1 VAARWGTPARRIGF
15 LLLVIDE
22 VLTQQHGVGL
32 GVDVRGERD
41 RVGAVVDEDDLPRA
55 AYTIARGRDG
65 DEPGPHRLADAFD
78 GGEPRVALG
87 VARRDLIRRDRNA
100 GVGGGRRG
108 DVHDGVSSH
117 ADGES
122 PSCPAGSSPN
132 RCRNNTARPAP
143 SGAL

>member
-1 VAARWGTPARRIGF
+1 
-15 LLLVIDE
+15 VIDE

-65 DEPGPHRLADAFD
+65 DEPGPYRLADAFD
-78 GGEPRVALG
+78 GEEPRVALG

-100 GVGGGRRG
+100 GVGGDRRG

-117 ADGES
+117 ADGEQPVVS
-122 PSCPAGSSPN
+122 GRELTEPLPEQHRSAGAERRAVPPSQRSCI
-132 RCRNNTARPAP
+132 
-143 SGAL
+143 